1 MSLRRLHPEQPDSFA
16 FTEENLKRAKD
27 IIAKYP
33 EGRQA
38 SAVMPILDLAQRQE
52 GWVTKPAIEVVAG
65 MLGMAVIRV
74 LEVATFYTMYRLEPV
89 GKHHIQV
96 CHSLPCLL
104 RGSND
109 VFRACKDKLGIGAGQ
124 TTEDGNFTVD
134 AVECAGAC
142 VNAPVAALGDDYV
155 EDLDYDRTI
164 KMIEALQAGQTAD
177 IGSTIGRVT
186 SAPEGGPSSLT
197 DDPTQKYP
205 KQDLA
210 AAKAAFEEKQKEK
223 AN

>member
-1 MSLRRLHPEQPDSFA
+1 MSLRRLHPDQPDSFA
-16 FTEENLKRAKD
+16 FSDENLKRAND
-27 IIAKYP
+27 IISKYP

-38 SAVMPILDLAQRQE
+38 SAVMPLLDLAQRQE
-52 GWVTKPAIEVVAG
+52 GWVTKPAIEVIAE

-74 LEVATFYTMYRLEPV
+74 LEVATFYTMYRLKPV
-89 GKHHIQV
+89 GAHHIQV

-104 RGSND
+104 RGSNE
-109 VFRACKDKLGIGAGQ
+109 VFRACKDKLGIAAGQ
-124 TTEDGNFTVD
+124 TTEDGQFTVE

-186 SAPEGGPSSLT
+186 SAPEGGPSSLNE
-197 DDPTQKYP
+197 DPTQKYP

-210 AAKAAFEEKQKEK
+210 AAKTAFEEKQKEK
-223 AN
+223 AG

>member
-16 FTEENLKRAKD
+16 FSDEHLARAKD

-38 SAVMPILDLAQRQE
+38 SAVMPLLDLAQRQE
-52 GWVTKPAIEVVAG
+52 GWVTKPAIEVIAD
-65 MLGMAVIRV
+65 MLDMAVIRV
-74 LEVATFYTMYRLEPV
+74 LEVATFYTMYELSPV

-104 RGSND
+104 RGSNE
-109 VFRACKDKLGIGAGQ
+109 VFRACKDKLGISAGQ
-124 TTEDGNFTVD
+124 STDDGQFTVN

-142 VNAPVAALGDDYV
+142 VNAPVAAIGDDYV
-155 EDLDYDRTI
+155 EDLDYERTL
-164 KMIEALQAGQTAD
+164 KLIEALQSGQD
-177 IGSTIGRVT
+177 ISIGSQIGRVT
-186 SAPEGGPSSLT
+186 SAPDGGPTSLSE
-197 DDPTQKYP
+197 DPTQKYP

-223 AN
+223 AG